1 MIIGNHDTDK
11 AVFIIAEL
19 SANHNQEFNV
29 ARDAIKIAHET
40 GCDAIKFQTYTAD
53 SLTLNIKEN
62 KFKAGDLWSDEYLY
76 DLYKRAAMPYAWYT
90 PLKAYADELG
100 ILLFSSPFDH
110 EAVDVLERIDV
121 PAYKIASFEITDIP
135 LIRYVASKQKPIIIS
150 TGIANIEDIELAILT
165 CKEVGNENIAL
176 LKCTSAYPA
185 TPESMN
191 LLTLADIRKRFGC
204 EVGLSDHTMGMEAI
218 VASIALGARIIEKHF
233 TPDETLDTPDKV
245 FSLTPAELQN
255 MVTSIRKTE
264 AMLGKVNY
272 DDKNKTYARSLYVSR
287 DIQKGEPLSK
297 ENVKSIRPGDG
308 LHPQYYEDILGKIA
322 IRDIKAG
329 TPLSQTLIDWKPK
342 A

>member
-29 ARDAIKIAHET
+29 ARDAIKIAHEA

-53 SLTLNIKEN
+53 SLTLNIKED

-76 DLYKRAAMPYAWYT
+76 DLYERAAMPYAWYT

-121 PAYKIASFEITDIP
+121 PSYKIASFEIADIP

-191 LLTLADIRKRFGC
+191 LLTLHDMHKRFGC

-233 TPDETLDTPDKV
+233 TPDETLDTPDKA
-245 FSLTPAELQN
+245 FSLTPAQLQN
-255 MVTSIRKTE
+255 MVISIRKTE

-272 DDKNKTYARSLYVSR
+272 ADKNKTYARSLYVSR

-308 LHPQYYEDILGKIA
+308 LHPQYYEEILGKIA
-322 IRDIKAG
+322 TCNIKAG
-329 TPLSQTLIDWKPK
+329 TPLSQALIDWKPK